1 MKIEDE
7 LNLQRTW
14 SIILLGQRI
23 SDTFGN
29 LAIQQEIKTSDERGD
44 RKRRKLL
51 GYTHFWFLYIHICR
65 GKLEL
70 QKKSSLAGG
79 VFNFKKLTKDYTKT
93 LLL

>member
-1 MKIEDE
+1 MAHAYRVKISRHGVSD
-7 LNLQRTW
+7 NDVWTIN
-14 SIILLGQRI
+14 SYYRI
-23 SDTFGN
+23 
-29 LAIQQEIKTSDERGD
+29 SDERGD